1 MGIPVEDNDGTAGIV
16 GMLLGR
22 REGCIEGFADRFEL
36 GAIETVGLNDGLID
50 GAVDKLGDKV
60 RVCDGLI
67 VGMAV
72 VGTGVGLDGLMQV
85 ICR

>member
-1 MGIPVEDNDGTAGIV
+1 MGVSVEDNDGTADIV

-22 REGCIEGFADRFEL
+22 REGFDEVFADGFEL

-50 GAVDKLGDKV
+50 GSVDKLGDKV
-60 RVCDGLI
+60 RGWDGLI

-72 VGTGVGLDGLMQV
+72 VGTGVGFHGLMQV
-85 ICR
+85 ICE